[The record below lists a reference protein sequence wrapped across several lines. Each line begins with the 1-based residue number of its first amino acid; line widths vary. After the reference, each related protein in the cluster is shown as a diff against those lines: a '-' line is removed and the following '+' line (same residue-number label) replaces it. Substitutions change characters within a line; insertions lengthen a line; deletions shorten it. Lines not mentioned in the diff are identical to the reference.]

1 MTYKEERNAR
11 CLEALEII
19 QGAADANEAR
29 MWLQLHGYILSG
41 LSVFD
46 ERGLWVM
53 YLAPDGVKVES
64 PTSYNMFTVEYGKVE
79 HYIREYGHAY
89 RTTSST

>member
-11 CLEALEII
+11 CLKALEII

-29 MWLQLHGYILSG
+29 MWLHLHGYILSG

-53 YLAPDGVKVES
+53 YLAMDGVKVEF
-64 PTSYNMFTVEYGKVE
+64 PTSYDMLTVEYGKVE

-89 RTTSST
+89 RSTSST